1 MRLGVKLSPHFAHVL
16 AVAADSAKMHRVF
29 RARASTLRVSLAA
42 TSCLG
47 VGWRT
52 QKAGLRFSFF
62 VFVTTSTERDEVREH
77 EPFAALLYRDDV
89 MNLEP
94 LTGTAADT
102 PAAVSLLRGCSC
114 SLPGS

>member
-1 MRLGVKLSPHFAHVL
+1 M
-16 AVAADSAKMHRVF
+16 
-29 RARASTLRVSLAA
+29 
-42 TSCLG
+42 G

-52 QKAGLRFSFF
+52 QKAGLRFSLF
-62 VFVTTSTERDEVREH
+62 VFMATSTERDEVREH
-77 EPFAALLYRDDV
+77 ELLAALLDRDDV

-102 PAAVSLLRGCSC
+102 PAAVSLPGQPTC

>member
-1 MRLGVKLSPHFAHVL
+1 MGGGARL
-16 AVAADSAKMHRVF
+16 
-29 RARASTLRVSLAA
+29 
-42 TSCLG
+42 
-47 VGWRT
+47 
-52 QKAGLRFSFF
+52 QKSGLRLALF

-77 EPFAALLYRDDV
+77 EPFAALPYRDDV

-102 PAAVSLLRGCSC
+102 PAAVSLLGQRTC